1 MSELR
6 RFEKWFER
14 PNEHYD
20 PVDGDFVGSM
30 YDIAKVAW
38 MAKADDVDKRIE
50 QLKQRNKEFFIA
62 GFEAGKLN
70 EKKANHK
77 MPGTIMHADS
87 AYEAYLGYRDI
98 QNES

>member
-1 MSELR
+1 MQMEMD
-6 RFEKWFER
+6 EC
-14 PNEHYD
+14 
-20 PVDGDFVGSM
+20 
-30 YDIAKVAW
+30 KVLEAW
-38 MAKADDVDKRIE
+38 NNQPRIE

>member
-1 MSELR
+1 MSE
-6 RFEKWFER
+6 EKSIEKS
-14 PNEHYD
+14 
-20 PVDGDFVGSM
+20 FVVSHL
-30 YDIAKVAW
+30 IKQN
-38 MAKADDVDKRIE
+38 K

-70 EKKANHK
+70 QKKANHK